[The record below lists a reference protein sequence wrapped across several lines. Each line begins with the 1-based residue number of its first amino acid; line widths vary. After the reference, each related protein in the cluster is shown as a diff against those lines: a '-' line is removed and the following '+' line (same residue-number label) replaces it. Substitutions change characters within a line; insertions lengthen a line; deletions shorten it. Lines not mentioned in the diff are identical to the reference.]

1 MLSSTPTGRR
11 LQQQSG
17 RRRSKRESLPR
28 RRSLQGRSQLTEQL
42 QQKCFP
48 FSVRRRK
55 TFQGIFASKQ
65 QQGQRESRG
74 WRKQGLRIRTFFATS
89 HLDEAGIGRGRDRS
103 QETSRYI

>member
-11 LQQQSG
+11 QQQQSG

-65 QQGQRESRG
+65 QGQREPRG
-74 WRKQGLRIRTFFATS
+74 WRQQGLRIRTFSATS
-89 HLDEAGIGRGRDRS
+89 YLDAAGIGRGRDRS